1 MPEDEDQESQRA
13 ELRESPVREQNSF
26 ARKEQTRMHEGNAL
40 KKKILFAH
48 PSIAPVQG
56 ASCRQKSSQASKSNK
71 DSLMNAQS
79 YDKIGSDEEN
89 RSARSSQERSKANMI
104 SFMTSLKDKNT
115 PNKEVSL
122 QAEGRKEQQKRT
134 HSSSVHTKLNM
145 LGSSFSQ
152 FAQSLIPGRSEN
164 QERSQAE
171 PGTSSDLS
179 PDMGKELGQ

>member
-1 MPEDEDQESQRA
+1 
-13 ELRESPVREQNSF
+13 
-26 ARKEQTRMHEGNAL
+26 MHEGNAL